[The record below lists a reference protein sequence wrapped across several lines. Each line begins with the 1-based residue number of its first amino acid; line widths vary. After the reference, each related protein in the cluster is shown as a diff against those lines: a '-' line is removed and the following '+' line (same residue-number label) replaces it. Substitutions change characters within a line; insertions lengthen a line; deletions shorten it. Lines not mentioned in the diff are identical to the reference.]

1 MGGIVKSISNVIKP
15 VASIAGPVLSA
26 GGGLIGSV
34 SDYIGGNQA
43 RKGITN
49 RLLDAT
55 YRSEG
60 ALEPFRQTG
69 TTANSQLGAR
79 LSSGFNPTDLTNE
92 PGYQLNLNQG
102 LDAINKQLAASG
114 LVGSGRAIKAAQ
126 DYSQGLA
133 ERTYNDAFNRWAAQ
147 NQQLSGL
154 SGQGLSSVNSLLDVY
169 DDQGNIRANDQLQK
183 YNQRKK
189 LTSDLM
195 GNLGMGGSG
204 GGGGGSL
211 LSTLGSFF

>member
-1 MGGIVKSISNVIKP
+1 MGAVLKTISSVIKP
-15 VASIAGPVLSA
+15 VAKLGA
-26 GGGLIGSV
+26 GGGVIGSV
-34 SDYIGGNQA
+34 ADFIGGNQA

-92 PGYQLNLNQG
+92 PGYQFNLNQG

-114 LVGSGRAIKAAQ
+114 LVGTGRAIKAAQ
-126 DYSQGLA
+126 DYATGLA
-133 ERTYNDAFNRWAAQ
+133 DRTYNDAFNRWASQ

-154 SGQGLSSVNSLLDVY
+154 SGQGLSSVNSLLGVY

-183 YNQRKK
+183 YNQRKQ
-189 LTSDLM
+189 LTNSIM
-195 GNLGMGGSG
+195 GNLGLNGSNSG
-204 GGGGGSL
+204 GGNILELITSA
-211 LSTLGSFF
+211 FK